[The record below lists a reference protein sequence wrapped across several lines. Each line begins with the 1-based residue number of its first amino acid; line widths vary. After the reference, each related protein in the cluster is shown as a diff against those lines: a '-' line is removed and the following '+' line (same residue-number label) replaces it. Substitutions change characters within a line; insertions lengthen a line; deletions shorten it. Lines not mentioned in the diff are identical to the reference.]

1 MHGRYSYSGRYRR
14 QRGVVLFVALIAVL
28 IMTLAGVAIMRTLDS
43 SSTLGGNLA
52 YRQAALSN
60 ADRGVNA
67 AFSWLMGQTATA
79 LWNDQT
85 AFGYLSSRTLIN
97 DWTQAASWPA
107 GQVVTLP
114 AMNGY
119 TVDYQIFRLCTVQGN
134 NQPVNNPGAVNAA
147 GQSCNTAL
155 GSVGSGSSDLGNSH
169 GSESPQFNGNL
180 LLHYQIVVR
189 VSGPRNTRSYVQV
202 IASRGAN

>member
-52 YRQAALSN
+52 YRQAALSQ

-67 AFSWLMGQTATA
+67 AFSWLMEEDAA
-79 LWNDQT
+79 DLWNDQT
-85 AFGYLSSRTLIN
+85 GVGYLSSRTLIN

-119 TVDYQIFRLCTVQGN
+119 TVDYQIFRLCTVAGDAS
-134 NQPVNNPGAVNAA
+134 QPNNPGAVNAP
-147 GQSCNTAL
+147 GQSCNTVAP
-155 GSVGSGSSDLGNSH
+155 GAGAGGGDLGNSH
-169 GSESPQFNGNL
+169 GSDSPQFAGNL